1 MAQGEE
7 HMKPVLWI
15 HKASGR
21 IRFDGENLPPSWIPL
36 FAKEDLELTPT
47 TAHAP
52 MELPDK
58 TRRIWDYIKD
68 RKTPFQARNIAE
80 HFAISTSTAAKH
92 LSTLHTAGALRRTR
106 KAKTILWEVMYKEP
120 KEPKERPRP
129 KQETDKADKPTP
141 LPPPAPHRPRPTATS
156 YPHARGYDD

>member
-1 MAQGEE
+1 
-7 HMKPVLWI
+7 MKPVLWI

-21 IRFDGENLPPSWIPL
+21 IRFDGENLPESWIPL

-68 RKTPFQARNIAE
+68 RKRPFQARDVAE
-80 HFAISTSTAAKH
+80 HFAISTNTAANH
-92 LSTLHTAGALRRTR
+92 LSTLHLVGALSRTR
-106 KAKTILWEVMYKEP
+106 KTKNILWEVMYKEP
-120 KEPKERPRP
+120 KEHRERPRP
-129 KQETDKADKPTP
+129 TQETSETARPAP
-141 LPPPAPHRPRPTATS
+141 LPPPTPHRPRPTVTS
-156 YPHARGYDD
+156 YPHVRGYDD

>member
-1 MAQGEE
+1 
-7 HMKPVLWI
+7 MKPVLWI

-21 IRFDGENLPPSWIPL
+21 IRFDGENLPESWIPL

-52 MELPDK
+52 MELPDR

-68 RKTPFQARNIAE
+68 RKRPFQARDVAE
-80 HFAISTSTAAKH
+80 HFAISTRTAANH
-92 LSTLHTAGALRRTR
+92 LSTLHLAGALSRTR
-106 KAKTILWEVMYKEP
+106 KTKNILWEVMYKEP
-120 KEPKERPRP
+120 KEHRERPRP
-129 KQETDKADKPTP
+129 TQEAAEAT
-141 LPPPAPHRPRPTATS
+141 PHRPRPTPVTS

>member
-1 MAQGEE
+1 
-7 HMKPVLWI
+7 MKPVLWI

-52 MELPDK
+52 MELPNK

-68 RKTPFQARNIAE
+68 RKRPFQARDVAA
-80 HFAISTSTAAKH
+80 HFAISTRTAANH
-92 LSTLHTAGALRRTR
+92 LSTLHLAGALSRTR
-106 KAKTILWEVMYKEP
+106 KTKNILWEVMYKEP
-120 KEPKERPRP
+120 KEHRERPRP
-129 KQETDKADKPTP
+129 KQETAEAT
-141 LPPPAPHRPRPTATS
+141 PHRPRPTATS